1 MKNYR
6 LLIGLIMFLIAT
18 NIVTILTV
26 VRHIRNQ
33 NDSTGTEFKQGGSK
47 DNKTPAD
54 LPDTQRTLF
63 FTNALGLDSNQQSAF
78 REVNWNYGRQT
89 KEISQS
95 MSLFREQ
102 LLVELDRP
110 EPDTAL
116 LNSLSDQIG
125 KKHTELKKMTITY
138 YLGLKSI
145 CNNDQ
150 KKALFEMFQK
160 LLSPESNVSAPRGRP
175 DGRGPN
181 GQGQMPGQGRGPWWK
196 DKKDSIS
203 SK

>member
-6 LLIGLIMFLIAT
+6 LLIGLVMFLIVT

-26 VRHIRNQ
+26 VFHIRHQ
-33 NDSTGTEFKQGGSK
+33 EDATATELKQEGDTAKK
-47 DNKTPAD
+47 DPVD
-54 LPDTQRTLF
+54 LPDNQRTLF
-63 FTNALGLDSNQQSAF
+63 FTKALKLDSNQQSTF

-89 KEISQS
+89 KEISQA
-95 MSLFREQ
+95 MSLLREQ
-102 LLVELDRP
+102 LLNALDQP

-116 LNSLSDQIG
+116 LNMLSDQIG
-125 KKHTELKKMTITY
+125 KKHTELKKLTITY

-145 CNNDQ
+145 CKPDQ

-160 LLSPESNVSAPRGRP
+160 LLSPESNVNVPAGRP
-175 DGRGPN
+175 QGRGP
-181 GQGQMPGQGRGPWWK
+181 QGQGQGRGPWWK
-196 DKKDSIS
+196 NQKDSIS

>member
-6 LLIGLIMFLIAT
+6 LLIGLILFLIVT
-18 NIVTILTV
+18 NIATILTV

-33 NDSTGTEFKQGGSK
+33 KDAIGTELRQEGNK
-47 DNKTPAD
+47 DNKNPTE

-63 FTNALGLDSNQQSAF
+63 FTNALALDSNQQSAF

-89 KEISQS
+89 KEISQA
-95 MSLFREQ
+95 MSLLREE
-102 LLVELDRP
+102 LLMALDQS

-116 LNSLSDQIG
+116 LNNLSDQIG

-145 CNNDQ
+145 CNSDQ
-150 KKALFEMFQK
+150 KKALFVMFQK
-160 LLSPESNVSAPRGRP
+160 LLSPESNVNAPNGRP
-175 DGRGPN
+175 EGRGP
-181 GQGQMPGQGRGPWWK
+181 QGQVQGRGPWWK

>member
-6 LLIGLIMFLIAT
+6 LLIGLILFLIVT
-18 NIVTILTV
+18 NIATILTV

-33 NDSTGTEFKQGGSK
+33 KDAIETELKQEGKK
-47 DNKTPAD
+47 DNKNPTD

-63 FTNALGLDSNQQSAF
+63 FTKALALDTNQQSAF

-89 KEISQS
+89 KEISQA
-95 MSLFREQ
+95 MSLLREQ
-102 LLVELDRP
+102 LLIALDAS

-116 LNSLSDQIG
+116 LNNLSDQIG
-125 KKHTELKKMTITY
+125 KKHTELKKLTITY

-145 CNNDQ
+145 CNSDQ

-160 LLSPESNVSAPRGRP
+160 LLSPESNVNVPSGMPQ
-175 DGRGPN
+175 GRGPK
-181 GQGQMPGQGRGPWWK
+181 GQGQGRGPWWK